1 MDIFSIFATPLG
13 WVMSLIYDWL
23 GSYLVTILIFTLL
36 IRLLMF
42 PLSLKSQKTQADRAR
57 LAPRLE
63 RLQKK
68 YAKDPKKLQEK
79 QMALYEKEG
88 VKMTA
93 GCLPTILQMLVLFSV
108 IAVIYK
114 PLTYLQRMPA
124 AAIDASV
131 TAITEV
137 KDENGNAVVSEREL
151 AGYYRELGLLRNVE
165 TYPEQIKS
173 AIEKAGVAD
182 SQAIYDQM
190 VEVKKEFSVFGVS
203 LLDMPWQ
210 GSVTK
215 INWLWLIAII
225 SGVSALGT
233 SLVSMRFAR
242 MSMGNQQQPGQ
253 GCSNNMMMIVMPL
266 MSLIISF
273 TVPAGVGVY
282 WIFSNLLALVQTV
295 VMNMIYNPAKIR
307 AEAEREYEERRRR
320 KKEDK
325 ERLKEARLRE
335 QAAWQK
341 AEKEAADRKKNP
353 VKPGSKKETP
363 ENEQTTPPAQESE
376 TTDQDRKD

>member
-1 MDIFSIFATPLG
+1 MMDIFSIFAKPLG
-13 WVMSLIYDWL
+13 WVMSLVYNWL
-23 GSYLVTILIFTLL
+23 GSYLITILVFTFL
-36 IRLLMF
+36 IRLVLF
-42 PLSLKSQKTQADRAR
+42 PLSLRSQKTQADRAR

-93 GCLPTILQMLVLFSV
+93 GCLPSILQMLVLFSV

-114 PLTYLQRMPA
+114 PLTYLRQVPA
-124 AAIDASV
+124 EAINASV
-131 TAITEV
+131 TAITAIA
-137 KDENGNAVVSEREL
+137 DENGDKVVSEREL
-151 AGYYRELGLLRNVE
+151 AGYYQELGILRYAPQ
-165 TYPEQIKS
+165 YPDQIK
-173 AIEKAGVAD
+173 AEMVKAGV
-182 SQAIYDQM
+182 SEPEKVYDQLI
-190 VEVKKEFSVFGVS
+190 EVKEEFSVFGVS

-215 INWLWLIAII
+215 INWLWLIAIL
-225 SGVSALGT
+225 SGVTSMLT
-233 SLVSMRFAR
+233 SLISMRYSRA
-242 MSMGNQQQPGQ
+242 MMGDQQQPGQ
-253 GCSNNMMMIVMPL
+253 GCTNNMMIITMPL

-282 WIFSNLLALVQTV
+282 WIFSNLLALVQTL

-307 AEAEREYEERRRR
+307 AEAEKEYEERRRR

-335 QAAWQK
+335 QAEWQK

-353 VKPGSKKETP
+353 VKPSHDKKNEADPVPAEETKDLP
-363 ENEQTTPPAQESE
+363 EGKE
-376 TTDQDRKD
+376 